1 MDKWFK
7 EVVELLDKDKCFK
20 VVLELFKEDK
30 WSKED
35 SRLSVVWFNKEVR

>member
-1 MDKWFK
+1 VDNWSK